1 MQAKGANTYT
11 LALWYSTKQLIW
23 DQSLSLFSCSK
34 HMVCEGW
41 MRQKL
46 CRAHRQGA
54 TVSASILTR
63 LREGRREIHA
73 AKAHTEPAVGKKD
86 Q

>member
-1 MQAKGANTYT
+1 
-11 LALWYSTKQLIW
+11 
-23 DQSLSLFSCSK
+23 
-34 HMVCEGW
+34 MVCEGW

-73 AKAHTEPAVGKKD
+73 AKAHTEPAVGKKND
-86 Q
+86 K